1 MLLFTSMSSTNY
13 GLASVLYEVILTMGS
28 TVVKE
33 RFGPVSIPWKE
44 GWGGVGW
51 GGVGTDLSGLD
62 LKSGPS
68 VMALW
73 GWP

>member
-1 MLLFTSMSSTNY
+1 MLLFTSMNSTNY

-33 RFGPVSIPWKE
+33 RFGPVSIHWK
-44 GWGGVGW
+44 GRW

-62 LKSGPS
+62 FKSGPS
-68 VMALW
+68 VLDLW